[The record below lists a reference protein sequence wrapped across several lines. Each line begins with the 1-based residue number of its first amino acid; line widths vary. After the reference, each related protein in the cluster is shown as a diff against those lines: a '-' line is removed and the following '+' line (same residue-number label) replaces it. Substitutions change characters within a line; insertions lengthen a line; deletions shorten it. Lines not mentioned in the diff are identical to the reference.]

1 MRALQIVREC
11 YKALGYFELMK
22 DIESVIEANGGSI
35 IESLEPS
42 SWNFFSRKA
51 PQPNQN

>member
-1 MRALQIVREC
+1 LRALQIVREC